1 MIKWKNDKMKMI
13 GWKNDKMKNDKMKK
27 WYNEIMIR
35 WKNYDMK

>member
-13 GWKNDKMKNDKMKK
+13 AWKNDKMKNDKMKK
-27 WYNEIMIR
+27 CYNEIMIR